1 MLLKIIEIVIILLLI
16 GIIFKVAKLGIRII
30 ATLIII
36 FIILALIG
44 IKKK

>member
-36 FIILALIG
+36 FMILALIG
-44 IKKK
+44 II

>member
-1 MLLKIIEIVIILLLI
+1 MLFKIIEIVIILLLI

-36 FIILALIG
+36 FILLALIG
-44 IKKK
+44 II

>member
-36 FIILALIG
+36 FILLALIG
-44 IKKK
+44 II

>member
-1 MLLKIIEIVIILLLI
+1 MLFIIEIVIILLLI

-44 IKKK
+44 II

>member
-36 FIILALIG
+36 FILLALIG
-44 IKKK
+44 IK

>member
-36 FIILALIG
+36 FRILALIG
-44 IKKK
+44 II

>member
-1 MLLKIIEIVIILLLI
+1 MLFIIEIVIILLLI

-36 FIILALIG
+36 FILLALIG
-44 IKKK
+44 II

>member
-44 IKKK
+44 II